1 MSQALALSATPR
13 TELGKGPSRRARRA
27 GLIPVVIYGK
37 GFEPAHVTVNRL
49 EFTAIVRHH
58 GLNAVINVDIEGTKQ
73 LAMIKSVDQN
83 VLTLEIDHAD
93 LLAIHRGE
101 KVEVEVPVVYT
112 GEPAPGTMIIQ
123 DADTIRVE
131 ADVLSIPE
139 EISVSVEG
147 VEVGTQITA
156 GDITLP
162 EEVTLTDDPE
172 LLILNVVYPETAD
185 EPVESEEASEGGE
198 QEASES

>member
-1 MSQALALSATPR
+1 MSDALKLSATRR

-27 GLIPVVIYGK
+27 GLVPAVIYGK
-37 GFEPAHVTVNRL
+37 GFDPEHVTVDRL
-49 EFTAIVRHH
+49 EFTAIVRRN
-58 GLNAVINVDIEGTKQ
+58 GLNAVINLDIEGTKQ

-112 GEPAPGTMIIQ
+112 GESAPGTMVIQ
-123 DADTIRVE
+123 DTDTIRVE

-147 VEVGTQITA
+147 LEVGSQITA
-156 GDITLP
+156 ADVPLP
-162 EEVTLTDDPE
+162 EDVTLVDDAE
-172 LLILNVVYPETAD
+172 LLLINVVYPETAD
-185 EPVESEEASEGGE
+185 EPVESEETAEGTE
-198 QEASES
+198 EASES